1 MHKRRGEGEIF
12 SMDKLWIVLLFL
24 GVFLLGSNIIKGIAI
39 RFINSAENQSSVS
52 VITAE
57 KDDPKVF
64 WNEKG
69 FRREPQQAEFVL
81 PEEDFFENEKTEFPE
96 NFEDEFK
103 NLSEEEKNRIFE
115 EAGIFETEGEI

>member
-69 FRREPQQAEFVL
+69 FRREAQQAEFVL
-81 PEEDFFENEKTEFPE
+81 PEEDFFENEKTEFPD